1 LILEVPYLFL
11 AMAGLVV
18 AVRNGLFNSV
28 APVLLLIAYLVAV
41 SVVVLAQARYSVPLI
56 PFLSIFVCIALDG
69 IRRTVDSR
77 LKTDK
82 QGAVLLATAKC
93 QSR

>member
-1 LILEVPYLFL
+1 
-11 AMAGLVV
+11 M
-18 AVRNGLFNSV
+18 AVRNGAFNAV

-56 PFLSIFVCIALDG
+56 PFLSIFVCIAADG
-69 IRRTVDSR
+69 IRTTVDWR

-82 QGAVLLATAKC
+82 HGAVLLAAAKC
-93 QSR
+93 QSQ